1 MKTDLIHYL
10 SFNGNCAEAMR
21 FYQGVLGGE
30 LYVMPMRDSPLAAQ
44 CGPDQLDRVMHSQLR
59 GDGFRFMAS
68 DTPAEHYQKPNP
80 MMQLSLNPYNEEDA
94 VAAFDGLS
102 AGGTVFMPLQ
112 QTFWAKKFGMFVDK
126 YGFSWMVN
134 CE

>member
-10 SFNGNCAEAMR
+10 SFNGNCAEAMQ
-21 FYQGVLGGE
+21 FYKDILGGE
-30 LYVMPMRDSPLAAQ
+30 LSVMRMRDSPMAEK
-44 CGPDQLDRVMHSQLR
+44 CTPEQLDRVMHSQLR

-68 DTPAEHYQKPNP
+68 DIPAENYSKPSP
-80 MMQLSLNPYNEEDA
+80 MMQLSLNMYTEADA

-112 QTFWAKKFGMFVDK
+112 RTFWAKKFGMFADK

-134 CE
+134 VE